1 MPTPSALRRVAFAGT
16 LLAFVPLACSPG
28 TDQQSGE
35 LRDAPDQIYTVDG
48 WMSLESD
55 YIPRVC
61 TQENGNADYQA
72 LVAQAIAA
80 RTYLLRAMRDDSA
93 LGTTAKPVG
102 NGEFFQAY
110 SATANPGCVAAT
122 NESRGVVM
130 TWSGELIVANYVAG
144 ALVRSDG
151 SLGKD
156 PTHTQH
162 FVTINDGKS
171 GADVTPAPR
180 PIALPSRS
188 DNRGCMGQN
197 RAHHL
202 SLNGYF
208 AHEILEYFYGN
219 DIEFVG
225 LSGVEPPREPGRVCD
240 DIPPEG
246 ACTGTLLQWCGEGE
260 VHSFDCARTGRTCV
274 AEAGEPGHCEETAD
288 PPTSCGN
295 VDYEGVCEGDEV
307 VYCND
312 DGLLE
317 RVDCAAQNLTCGDPG
332 VAGKECVPP
341 IDGQCGVD
349 DIEPQ
354 CVGTVFVRCSG
365 DQLRSIDCASIG
377 QACGYVKDE
386 DGSERVDC
394 LQVIQ

>member
-1 MPTPSALRRVAFAGT
+1 MPTPSALRRVAIAGCLLT
-16 LLAFVPLACSPG
+16 LVPVACSPD
-28 TDQQSGE
+28 TAQQTGE
-35 LRDAPDQIYTVDG
+35 LTDAPEKIYTVDG
-48 WMSLESD
+48 WLSLESE

-80 RTYLLRAMRDDSA
+80 RTYLLRAMRDDPA

-102 NGEFFQAY
+102 NGEHFQAY
-110 SATANPGCVAAT
+110 SASPNPGCVAAT
-122 NESRGVVM
+122 NETRGVVM

-162 FVTINDGKS
+162 FVTVNEGKS
-171 GADVTPAPR
+171 GDDVTPAPK

-197 RAHHL
+197 RAHWL

-225 LSGVEPPREPGRVCD
+225 LSGVESPRAPGRVCD
-240 DIPPEG
+240 DIPEEG
-246 ACTGTLLQWCGEGE
+246 ACTGTLLQWCAEGE
-260 VHSFDCARTGRTCV
+260 VHSFDCARTGRSCV
-274 AEAGEPGHCEETAD
+274 AGDGDPGRCEETSD
-288 PPTSCGN
+288 PPPSCGDI
-295 VDYEGVCEGDEV
+295 DYEGVCEGDEV

-312 DGLLE
+312 DGILE
-317 RVDCAAQNLTCGDPG
+317 RVDCALQGLTCGDPG
-332 VAGKECVPP
+332 VAGKECVPA

-349 DIEPQ
+349 DIQPQ

-365 DQLRSIDCASIG
+365 SELRSVDCASIG
-377 QACGYVKDE
+377 QACGYIKE
-386 DGSERVDC
+386 PDGGDRVDC
-394 LQVIQ
+394 FEVAQ